1 MHMLRKLHLRMQ
13 LLPRELEM
21 KITKRQL
28 RRLIAEER
36 QKLLVEMNPVANA
49 ERSLSM
55 YANPVVVDQ
64 LKKAIGDLLENIT
77 AEAIEDELEEDEAS
91 ALAAEA
97 MVAAVSDAFMSVG
110 MHDQAQG
117 LILPQ
122 AS

>member
-1 MHMLRKLHLRMQ
+1 
-13 LLPRELEM
+13 M

-28 RRLIAEER
+28 RQIIKEEK

-49 ERSLSM
+49 ERSLGM

-77 AEAIEDELEEDEAS
+77 AEAIEDDLEEDEAS

-97 MVAAVSDAFMSVG
+97 LVAAVSDAFMSVG
-110 MHDQAQG
+110 MADQAQG
-117 LILPQ
+117 LIYML
-122 AS
+122 SRR

>member
-1 MHMLRKLHLRMQ
+1 
-13 LLPRELEM
+13 M

-28 RRLIAEER
+28 RRIIAEEK

-55 YANPVVVDQ
+55 YANTVVVDQ

-110 MHDQAQG
+110 MYDQAQG
-117 LILPQ
+117 LIYML
-122 AS
+122 SGR